1 MAAPARPRRTRV
13 ARPTRRGL
21 IFAIG
26 GLVAGG
32 AAYANGRTEL
42 LWVGAFLIALPLAAW
57 LYVRFRPLSFVSHR
71 EFSPALVAAGTA
83 TAVTV
88 QLRNASRYVSPAG
101 HWRDSWPWRPF
112 ASAPVEV
119 GALTGSE
126 EGRVHPRSIARLRYV
141 AHPSRRGYFEVG
153 PLLFDYTDP
162 FGLADGAIVATGHDT
177 LVVTPELVE
186 LPEGAVSIAADE
198 GPTRLRQRRSF
209 GGEDDLMTRE
219 YRQGDAMR
227 RVHWRASAHHGE
239 LMVRQEEQRSHAE
252 ARIVLETVRSAY
264 RDARNSAVLDE
275 IDSETFEWTV
285 AFAGS
290 LALYLADRG
299 FIVQVDETGDRQ
311 LAGLDQPEEFLE
323 SLAAVQL
330 MDAHADRSGLLASA
344 ARGRS
349 QGSAFAI
356 LSHSGNATIHRL
368 AEQRR
373 RFDLAVAFL
382 VDPWPSPHVD
392 ELAAAGWLC
401 VQVHPSESME
411 DVWLRVGAE
420 QDVLR
425 DRA

>member
-1 MAAPARPRRTRV
+1 MATPARPRRTRV

-26 GLVAGG
+26 GVVAGG

-42 LWVGAFLIALPLAAW
+42 LWLGAFLVAMPLAAW
-57 LYVRFRPLSFVSHR
+57 LYVRFRPLSFASHR
-71 EFSPALVAAGTA
+71 EFSPNIVAAGTA
-83 TAVTV
+83 TAVSV
-88 QLRNASRYVSPAG
+88 QLQNTAKYASPAG

-119 GALTGSE
+119 GPLAGTE
-126 EGRVHPRSIARLRYV
+126 AGRVQPKAFARLKYV
-141 AHPSRRGYFEVG
+141 ARPSRRGFFEVG

-162 FGLADGAIVATGHDT
+162 FGLADGAIVAQGHDT

-264 RDARNSAVLDE
+264 RDARSSAVLDE

-290 LALYLADRG
+290 LALYLAERG

-311 LAGLDQPEEFLE
+311 LAPLDQPDEFLE

-330 MDAHADRSGLLASA
+330 VDQHSDRSRLLSSG

-356 LSHSGNATIHRL
+356 LSHSGNATVHRL

-392 ELAAAGWLC
+392 ALLAAGWLC
-401 VQVHPSESME
+401 VQVHPSESMD

-425 DRA
+425 DQA